1 MFEGDISDMV
11 YDSDC
16 GKKPSEAY
24 KQWYKYDTSDMWF
37 AIILSVLVGA
47 MVGVLL
53 VLIVQQ
59 NFKAVPQCE
68 RSESYK
74 VCKDVYIW
82 EGRPYVDGYK
92 DYKIEG
98 P

>member
-1 MFEGDISDMV
+1 MEEGDISDMI

-24 KQWYKYDTSDMWF
+24 KQWFKYNNGDMWF
-37 AIILSVLVGA
+37 AVILSALIGI
-47 MVGVLL
+47 MVGVIL
-53 VLIVQQ
+53 VLVIQQ
-59 NFKAVPQCE
+59 TIKAVPQCE
-68 RSESYK
+68 HSESYT

-82 EGRPYVDGYK
+82 EGRPYVEGHK
-92 DYKIEG
+92 NYKIEG

>member
-1 MFEGDISDMV
+1 MDDGDFSDMI

-24 KQWYKYDTSDMWF
+24 KQWYKYGTGDMWF
-37 AIILSVLVGA
+37 AVIISAIIGIMAGVILILVF
-47 MVGVLL
+47 
-53 VLIVQQ
+53 QQ
-59 NFKAVPQCE
+59 IFKAVPQCE
-68 RSESYK
+68 HSESYK

-82 EGRPYVDGYK
+82 EGQPYVEGHK
-92 DYKIEG
+92 NYKIEG

>member
-1 MFEGDISDMV
+1 MEEGDISDMI

-24 KQWYKYDTSDMWF
+24 KQWYKYDGGDMWCV
-37 AIILSVLVGA
+37 IIFTALIGV
-47 MVGVLL
+47 MVGVIL
-53 VLIVQQ
+53 VLFVQQ

-68 RSESYK
+68 YTESYK

-82 EGRPYVDGYK
+82 EGRPYVDGHK